1 MGFIRDLTGK
11 TAVNA
16 AKKSGNLLTDAALE
30 GAQLQSQGFLDS
42 SGTSSDAAMRASQQQ
57 GQGFIDSS
65 NTTSDAALRASQ
77 QQSQGFL
84 DAGNTG
90 ASYARMAANQQAQ
103 GFGNANAAQMQNSNR
118 ASAMFDPFAQ
128 LGQSGVNQAG
138 FLTDPNQQF
147 NFLQNNPL
155 FQMGLDNANR
165 QTMSNAA
172 SQGRLSSG
180 DTLQQLTN
188 NSLLTA
194 QPLIQDQKNSI
205 ANLLN
210 FGTNAATNQGN
221 ILLGQGQNTA
231 NSINNAAGAQAQG
244 ILSSGNA
251 MADARLGSANSLAQ
265 GTLNSGNAM
274 AAGQSGFSNSLAQGI
289 LNVGNATAAG
299 QFGSANALADGVTN
313 AANARAT
320 GIIGEANARGQK
332 AQNTLEL
339 GGDIAQALYSSD
351 PQLKTN
357 IVKTGKQNGFNI
369 YTWDWNELASKLGL
383 TGKGAGVMAD
393 EVKAVMPE
401 AVITEQG
408 YMKVNYS
415 MIGVNV

>member
-1 MGFIRDLTGK
+1 MGFVRDLTGK

-16 AKKSGNLLTDAALE
+16 AKKSGELLTNAALE
-30 GAQLQSQGFLDS
+30 GSQLQSQGFLDS
-42 SGTSSDAAMRASQQQ
+42 ANTSANSALMAA
-57 GQGFIDSS
+57 
-65 NTTSDAALRASQ
+65 N
-77 QQSQGFL
+77 QQSQGFR
-84 DAGNTG
+84 D
-90 ASYARMAANQQAQ
+90 
-103 GFGNANAAQMQNSNR
+103 ANAAQVQGSNR
-118 ASAMFDPFAQ
+118 ASALFDPYAQ
-128 LGQSGVNQAG
+128 LGQSGVDQAG

-147 NFLQNNPL
+147 DFLQNNPL
-155 FQMGLDNANR
+155 FQMGLDNANQ
-165 QTMSNAA
+165 QTLGNAA
-172 SQGRLSSG
+172 SRGRLSSG

-221 ILLGQGQNTA
+221 ILLDQGQTTA
-231 NSINNAAGAQAQG
+231 NSANNAVGAQAQG
-244 ILSSGNA
+244 IL
-251 MADARLGSANSLAQ
+251 
-265 GTLNSGNAM
+265 NSGNAI
-274 AAGQSGFSNSLAQGI
+274 AG
-289 LNVGNATAAG
+289 G
-299 QFGSANALADGVTN
+299 QFGSANALADGITN
-313 AANARAT
+313 AANAKAT
-320 GIIGEANARGQK
+320 GIIGTANARGDK
-332 AQNTLEL
+332 AKNTLEL
-339 GGDIAQALYSSD
+339 GGEIFQSIFSPSD

-369 YTWDWNELASKLGL
+369 YAWDWNDSASKLGL